1 MRKIESLLEE
11 YAVSHQTA
19 FNKKIHYVCVPLIF
33 FSIIG
38 LLASIPVPN
47 SITNLFPK
55 QLISYI
61 NFGTLIVLFGLMY
74 YLRLSFILF
83 LGMLFFSI
91 LVLLGINIIVK
102 ADLLP
107 LWSIMLIIFVLSWIA
122 QFIGHN
128 HEGKKPSFLKD
139 IQFLMIG
146 PAWTLSH
153 LFDAF
158 KIKF

>member
-11 YAVSHQTA
+11 YAVSHQTT

-91 LVLLGINIIVK
+91 LVLLGINLIVK

>member
-11 YAVSHQTA
+11 YAVSHQTE
-19 FNKKIHYVCVPLIF
+19 FNRKIHYVCVPLIF

-38 LLASIPVPN
+38 LLACIPIPN
-47 SITNLFPK
+47 SITNIFSAE
-55 QLISYI
+55 LIPYV
-61 NFGTLIVLFGLMY
+61 NLGTLIILFGLIY
-74 YLRLSFILF
+74 YLRLSFVLF

-91 LVLLGINIIVK
+91 LVLLGINLIAK
-102 ADLLP
+102 LNLLP

-139 IQFLMIG
+139 VQFLMIG
-146 PAWTLSH
+146 PA
-153 LFDAF
+153 
-158 KIKF
+158 

>member
-1 MRKIESLLEE
+1 MRKIESLLQE
-11 YAVSHQTA
+11 YAVSHQTT

-74 YLRLSFILF
+74 YLRLSFVLF

-91 LVLLGINIIVK
+91 LVLLGINLIVK